1 MQDLFMDPVEII
13 LKKLAEVIITSI
25 NKLNEALDGKTGT
38 RIIPIELRSFLS
50 LKKGNKT
57 NL

>member
-1 MQDLFMDPVEII
+1 MDPVKII

-38 RIIPIELRSFLS
+38 RIIPIE
-50 LKKGNKT
+50 
-57 NL
+57 